1 MKTINFMI
9 TGVGGQGTVLAS
21 EIMAAVGLAAGYDVK
36 KSDLLGLSV
45 RGGAVIGHVRWGET
59 VFSPIVPEGRVDYL
73 LAFEVLEALRHLG
86 QVTSAGTILVN
97 QQKIYPVT
105 VSTGLAEYPSE
116 EVIDESL
123 YATTKNIYK
132 VPAIDLALQVG
143 NSKVLNIVL
152 IGALS
157 ALFDIEPS
165 IWESVI
171 RERVP
176 AKFTE
181 LNIKAFNAGRDWM
194 LERNK
199 K

>member
-1 MKTINFMI
+1 
-9 TGVGGQGTVLAS
+9 
-21 EIMAAVGLAAGYDVK
+21 
-36 KSDLLGLSV
+36 
-45 RGGAVIGHVRWGET
+45 

-86 QVTSAGTILVN
+86 QVTSTGTILVN

-105 VSTGLAEYPSE
+105 VSSGLAEYPSE

-157 ALFDIEPS
+157 ALFDIEAS

-194 LERNK
+194 IERKNK
-199 K
+199 

>member
-86 QVTSAGTILVN
+86 QVTSTGTILVN

-123 YATTKNIYK
+123 CATTKNIYK

-143 NSKVLNIVL
+143 SSKVLNIVL

-194 LERNK
+194 IERNK

>member
-86 QVTSAGTILVN
+86 QVTSTGTILVN

-105 VSTGLAEYPSE
+105 VSSGLAEYPSE

-157 ALFDIEPS
+157 ALFDIEAS

-194 LERNK
+194 IERKNK
-199 K
+199 

>member
-86 QVTSAGTILVN
+86 QVTTTGTILVN

-123 YATTKNIYK
+123 YKTTENIYK
-132 VPAIDLALQVG
+132 VPAIDLALQTG
-143 NSKVLNIVL
+143 SSKVLNIVL

-181 LNIKAFNAGRDWM
+181 LNIKAFNAGRNWM
-194 LERNK
+194 IERK
-199 K
+199 

>member
-86 QVTSAGTILVN
+86 QVTSTGTILVN

-105 VSTGLAEYPSE
+105 VSSGLAEYPSE

-157 ALFDIEPS
+157 ALFDIDAS

-194 LERNK
+194 IERKNK
-199 K
+199 